1 MDGRQ
6 IGFKLTMEA
15 LGLDVR
21 VETFDDRLIVQKAM
35 YLAQAAGV
43 DHGYFYRWYLRGP
56 YCPAVADDAFAVALE
71 ESQGTDD
78 AQNWELDDASLSCL
92 SKIGGWMTREPRE
105 DLANRLELLASV
117 HFLIDRKQV
126 SQDDPGAIR
135 EVLLRFDKQ
144 YSIEEVAGALKEL
157 RARELLS

>member
-6 IGFKLTMEA
+6 IGFKLTLDA
-15 LGLDVR
+15 LGLDGA

-71 ESQGTDD
+71 AEQGVDD
-78 AQNWELDDASLSCL
+78 AQGWELDEASLAKL
-92 SKIGGWMTREPRE
+92 SGIREWMGRE
-105 DLANRLELLASV
+105 DLASWLELLASV
-117 HFLIDRKQV
+117 HFLIDRKKV
-126 SQDDPGAIR
+126 TDDNPGAIR
-135 EVLLRFDKQ
+135 EVLLRFEKQ
-144 YSIEEVAGALKEL
+144 YSEEQVVGALEEL
-157 RARELLS
+157 RGRELLS